1 MTVGIV
7 GGIIVVNVIA
17 LVVDVP
23 TRGTMVGCRGVEGK
37 MVAIGLIKDARE
49 VASISA
55 VNTAALVGCRVATGV
70 GCIKVLFKSCALRLV
85 VKLSMVDRGACGAR
99 LSVALEGNV
108 EVVGSMTTV

>member
-23 TRGTMVGCRGVEGK
+23 TRGTTVGCRGVEGK
-37 MVAIGLIKDARE
+37 MVALGLIKDVRE

-55 VNTAALVGCRVATGV
+55 VNTATLVGCRVATGV
-70 GCIKVLFKSCALRLV
+70 GCIVLFKSCALRLV
-85 VKLSMVDRGACGAR
+85 VKLSTVDRGACGAR

-108 EVVGSMTTV
+108 EVVGSMITV